1 MQSSTLVSSPPQEV
15 VKARSESFGLF
26 FGVCAIAADP
36 LESRALPHDY
46 PYAMIRVMVDSSAHH
61 SSQFRGWNE

>member
-1 MQSSTLVSSPPQEV
+1 LSPPHL
-15 VKARSESFGLF
+15 KRWLKPESKVSGFF